1 MSLLEKQTCAS
12 IICGGCCC
20 CMHVRM
26 YVMLK
31 NRQFSRVVIPGT
43 LWCWH
48 TLYHYFTLLYCTM
61 TRVFHFHWVYFMLQF
76 TELLY
81 IPCCC
86 WCMRQFHLFH
96 FVILYLKWIHSRRL
110 LSRKLLLIVCVC
122 VWCKEMLETQRKRVN
137 EVRATKWR
145 VGVHIMHSFNMQP
158 KGELGK
164 CLFCNSTSIQET
176 LQPTQQ
182 LQLPLFS
189 FI

>member
-1 MSLLEKQTCAS
+1 MVLTHSLSLLYPTVLYNDSRFPFPLGAF
-12 IICGGCCC
+12 
-20 CMHVRM
+20 
-26 YVMLK
+26 YVTIHW
-31 NRQFSRVVIPGT
+31 V
-43 LWCWH
+43 
-48 TLYHYFTLLYCTM
+48 TLYPFSSCC
-61 TRVFHFHWVYFMLQF
+61 
-76 TELLY
+76 
-81 IPCCC
+81 CCC